1 MNRPIDELNLADL
14 PSAVAE
20 GRRGWSFQFIWVVPI
35 VAALIGG
42 WLVVKG
48 ILEHGPTIT
57 ITFKTAEGLEA
68 GKTKIKY
75 KNVDVGEV
83 KQVTLS
89 DDHQRVVATAEIV
102 KEAGPYLVEDSRFGS
117 FAHGCPAAMFLD
129 SGRCSPAPSSG
140 WISAN
145 PTTGGANS
153 PASIRRRCSLRMSR
167 AASSSW

>member
-1 MNRPIDELNLADL
+1 MNNPIDELDLAAL

-48 ILEHGPTIT
+48 ILARGPTIT

-75 KNVDVGEV
+75 KSVDVGEV

-89 DDHQRVVATAEIV
+89 DDHQRVVATAELV
-102 KEAGPYLVEDSRFGS
+102 KEAEPYLVEDRSEEHTS
-117 FAHGCPAAMFLD
+117 ELQ
-129 SGRCSPAPSSG
+129 SPKD
-140 WISAN
+140 I
-145 PTTGGANS
+145 
-153 PASIRRRCSLRMSR
+153 
-167 AASSSW
+167 